1 MVNASAG
8 GSIVD
13 MTYDEVRGL
22 FEKIAKNRMTDYSE
36 RTLPPKRQTFTLEVN
51 EATGL
56 KAQLA
61 ALTHEINL
69 MTVGK

>member
-22 FEKIAKNRMTDYSE
+22 FKKIAKNIMTDYSD
-36 RTLPPKRQTFTLEVN
+36 RTLPPK
-51 EATGL
+51 
-56 KAQLA
+56 
-61 ALTHEINL
+61 
-69 MTVGK
+69 